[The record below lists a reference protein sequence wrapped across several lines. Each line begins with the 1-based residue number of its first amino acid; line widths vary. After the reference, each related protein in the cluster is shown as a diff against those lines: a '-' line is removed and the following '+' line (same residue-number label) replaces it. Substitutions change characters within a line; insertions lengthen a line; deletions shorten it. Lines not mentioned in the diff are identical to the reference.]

1 MARKSFIKN
10 DALAEETQS
19 VAQEETPVN
28 KLLEGEDSE
37 AEEESTSPAPVLP
50 KEEEKEEEIKEVTIL
65 GAKKSPFRIKDT
77 NNIIYLN
84 VSDMGLYGRLKV
96 GYERLIKMMEEI
108 AEIGSKIDELS
119 VEESAKLL
127 DEYDVKMRA
136 EVDFIFGSPVAD
148 ACCADGTMW
157 DPYQGMFR
165 FEHIIDALC
174 GLYENNMSMEFMKL
188 RSRVNSKVS
197 QYRRKPASHKK
208 R

>member
-1 MARKSFIKN
+1 MARKSFIVN
-10 DALAEETQS
+10 DTPSEETQS

-28 KLLEGEDSE
+28 KLLEGEDRE
-37 AEEESTSPAPVLP
+37 AEEVTTSPAPVLP
-50 KEEEKEEEIKEVTIL
+50 EEEEKKEEIKEVTIL

-197 QYRRKPASHKK
+197 QYRRKPASRKK